1 MERVFGYVRV
11 SSPGQVGGDGFDRQV
26 EAIAAYAKAH
36 RLEVVNVYREEGV
49 SGTSETRPALATLMV
64 DLEQNG
70 HGVKMVIV
78 ERLDRL
84 ARDLMVQEAVIQD
97 FQRHGFDL
105 ISATEG
111 PDLLSGDP
119 TRKLIRQ
126 VFGAV
131 AEYDKS
137 MLVLKL
143 RAARERVKAK
153 TGKCDGRKGYY
164 ETDHGK
170 VVLARIKQLKRK
182 RRDMKSLSATDIAEV
197 LNQEG
202 LMTLTGKPWT
212 GGNVSAAMRRNEKR

>member
-70 HGVKMVIV
+70 HGVKTVIV

>member
-70 HGVKMVIV
+70 HGVKTVIV

-153 TGKCDGRKGYY
+153 TGKGDGRKGYY

>member
-1 MERVFGYVRV
+1 MERVFGYARV
-11 SSPGQVGGDGFDRQV
+11 SSPGQVGGDGFDRQL
-26 EAIAAYAKAH
+26 EAINAYAKAH
-36 RLEVVNVYREEGV
+36 RLEVVNFYREEGV
-49 SGTSETRPALATLMV
+49 SGTSETRPALANLMV
-64 DLEQNG
+64 DLKHNG
-70 HGVKMVIV
+70 HGVKTVIV

-111 PDLLSGDP
+111 SDLLSGDP

-143 RAARERVKAK
+143 RTARERVKAK

-182 RRDMKSLSATDIAEV
+182 RRDMKPLSATDIAEV
-197 LNQEG
+197 LNREG